1 MREVPR
7 YQLEARNGK
16 VTTLQGGL
24 KANRKSWGLLK
35 VYIHLIYIYIQKAY
49 IYIYI
54 YGFSVQGFDT
64 TLLNLPCL
72 SYP

>member
-35 VYIHLIYIYIQKAY
+35 VYIHNIY

-54 YGFSVQGFDT
+54 YKKSIHIHIHIDIWFLGTGV
-64 TLLNLPCL
+64 
-72 SYP
+72 